1 MEVLVNKKIL
11 TAKFLNILIF
21 NVENFEKSDNEFQFL
36 RKNQQLLHEKGR
48 SSYFAIKTFN

>member
-36 RKNQQLLHEKGR
+36 SKNQQLLHEKGR
-48 SSYFAIKTFN
+48 SIFFAIKTFN